1 MSIERQSIFWISI
14 LTLTILSLWA
24 LQAVLLPFVLGAAIA
39 YLLDPFVE
47 RLNKWGIN
55 RSLSTVLMLLISF
68 ASIGLI
74 LAIILPALYNE
85 LLTLI
90 EALPA
95 YIETVKT
102 FLAPHIE
109 LIKAKIGFT
118 DQVDLLAIAMKQQ
131 EAAFKASGSL
141 LNGIASGG
149 SSVLTVISILALT
162 PLSAFFFIREWPRI
176 MQFFDNLLPRSHE
189 ATLKT
194 LLLKMHNIVSGFIRG
209 QLMVASFLG
218 VFYAVALKL
227 AGLEYGVIIGLSAGL
242 LSIIP
247 MLGAVG
253 GLLAAAITA
262 WLTTGDIGY
271 TGIIAAIFIF
281 GQIVEGN
288 FLTPKLVGEQVG
300 LHPLWVIF
308 AVMAGGAL
316 MGIAGMFLA
325 VPITA
330 IIGVLIGFSLEHY
343 KTTQL
348 YTGKKPQSK
357 TVGKTVGKTT
367 SKTTNKTAKK
377 PAAAKKSKKST

>member
-1 MSIERQSIFWISI
+1 MLVLSF
-14 LTLTILSLWA
+14 TL
-24 LQAVLLPFVLGAAIA
+24 IA
-39 YLLDPFVE
+39 
-47 RLNKWGIN
+47 
-55 RSLSTVLMLLISF
+55 
-68 ASIGLI
+68 LI

-85 LLTLI
+85 LLSLI
-90 EALPA
+90 ESLPA
-95 YIETVKT
+95 YIAAVKA

-118 DQVDLLAIAMKQQ
+118 DQVDLLALAMKQQ
-131 EAAFKASGSL
+131 EVAFKASGSV
-141 LNGIASGG
+141 LNGLASGG
-149 SSVLTVISILALT
+149 SSVLTMVSILALT
-162 PLSAFFFIREWPRI
+162 PLSAFFFIREWPHIIR
-176 MQFFDNLLPRSHE
+176 FLDGLLPRTHE
-189 ATLKT
+189 KTLKS

-218 VFYAVALKL
+218 VCYAVALKL

-253 GLLAAAITA
+253 GLLAASLTA

-271 TGIIAAIFIF
+271 TGIIAGIFIF

-325 VPITA
+325 VPVAA
-330 IIGVLIGFSLEHY
+330 IIGVLIGFSLDHY

-348 YTGKKPQSK
+348 YTGLNQSGAVTTKTKKAATKK
-357 TVGKTVGKTT
+357 T
-367 SKTTNKTAKK
+367 
-377 PAAAKKSKKST
+377 KSSA